1 MSETVTE
8 NLSLVQKLAKIRA
21 ISDVVKKNKKG
32 YNYTYADVTQI
43 LANVTAG
50 MKKYKV
56 SLIPSIVPGTASI
69 SQNVISN
76 TKITKTG
83 DAYESKSTEMI
94 FSAEMN
100 YRWINDD
107 NPLEFIDVPWFTTG
121 SMSDPSQAMASAQTY
136 NLRVFLTS
144 FFQIAQSDNDVDA
157 YRSKQKEAEEV
168 ENKAVVAELVAEID
182 KIVKN
187 IVQSNPEKRDEMIEF
202 ISKYAKNANYNAI
215 KDLTTA
221 TNLINGLKEKY
232 IKEGE

>member
-1 MSETVTE
+1 MSETTTE

-50 MKKYKV
+50 MKKYRV
-56 SLIPSIVPGTASI
+56 SLMPSIVPGTASI

-76 TKITKTG
+76 TKVTKTG
-83 DAYESKSTEMI
+83 DTYESKSTEMI

-107 NPLEFIDVPWFTTG
+107 DPSEFIGVPWFTTG

-168 ENKAVVAELVAEID
+168 ENKAVVAELVSEID